1 MIIGYAAQQLI
12 NGLQVAAFYSLLS
25 VSYVLIHAITRR
37 INFAFGALSILA
49 GYTFINATQWVMLD
63 WPGAT
68 LSAVVAA
75 ALIAIPHTA
84 FAGVATEALVVRP
97 VVRESSLAVLVT
109 TLGLS
114 VVLEELTR
122 LANDSRERW
131 LSPMF
136 SDPYVIGPASSPF
149 NVYITPVQLAVIV
162 IAFAMA
168 SGLVVFIARSE
179 FGRHWRAASQDLR
192 MAELCGIDIGRTLRL
207 TYLIAIAF
215 AATAG
220 VLVALLY
227 GVASHSGGFVIGLK
241 TLFIAVVGGLGSIPG
256 TFAAAILLAFFETV
270 WSASAGPEYRDA
282 AAFLLL
288 TLLMIA
294 FPRGIFDRESSTE
307 PV

>member
-1 MIIGYAAQQLI
+1 MMIGYAAQQVI
-12 NGLQVAAFYSLLS
+12 NGLQVAAFYSLLA

-49 GYTFINATQWVMLD
+49 GYTFINATQWIMLER
-63 WPGAT
+63 PGAMI
-68 LSAVVAA
+68 SAVLLA
-75 ALIAIPHTA
+75 ALIAIPHA
-84 FAGVATEALVVRP
+84 SLAGVATEALVVRP

-122 LANDSRERW
+122 LTNDSRERW

-136 SDPYVIGPASSPF
+136 AEPYVIGAASSAF
-149 NVYITPVQLAVIV
+149 KVYITPVQLAVIV
-162 IAFAMA
+162 IAFALA
-168 SGLVVFIARSE
+168 SGLVLFIARSD

-227 GVASHSGGFVIGLK
+227 GVASYSGGFVIGLK
-241 TLFIAVVGGLGSIPG
+241 TLFIAIVGGLGSIPG
-256 TFAAAILLAFFETV
+256 TFAAAILLAFFETC
-270 WSASAGPEYRDA
+270 WSASAGPEYRDV
-282 AAFLLL
+282 AAFLAL
-288 TLLMIA
+288 TALMIL
-294 FPRGIFDRESSTE
+294 FPRGIFDRESATE